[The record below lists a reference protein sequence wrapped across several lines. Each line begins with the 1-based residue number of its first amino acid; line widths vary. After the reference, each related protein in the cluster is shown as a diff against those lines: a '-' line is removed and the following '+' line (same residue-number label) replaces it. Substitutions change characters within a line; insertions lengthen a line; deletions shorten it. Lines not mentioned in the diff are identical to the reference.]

1 MSMKNAGIFFVAL
14 TYWLMALNSN
24 PVMAQKDDPR
34 PRTTLS
40 SPDTFPVPKKT
51 PGLMFYIQRDPNTNT
66 ICYELNLDKA
76 GKLED
81 DSPIHA
87 YWIRY
92 PEGGKIKDLNF
103 IQRKFA
109 YGINSK
115 SVGND
120 QYELRSVAYSKL
132 PLYLR
137 KDDKDQYHVYVD
149 IDKKECIL
157 NRIFIRIDGGT
168 FWHPNVLYIELKG
181 VNPAT
186 GKTVIQRIKPS

>member
-1 MSMKNAGIFFVAL
+1 MKSAGILFLAL
-14 TYWLMALNSN
+14 TFWLTMFHSSA
-24 PVMAQKDDPR
+24 VRAQKDDPR
-34 PRTTLS
+34 PRTPLM
-40 SPDTFPVPKKT
+40 SPDAFPVPKKT
-51 PGLMFYIQRDPNTNT
+51 AGFMFYIQRDPNTNT
-66 ICYELNLDKA
+66 ICYEVNLDKE
-76 GKLED
+76 GKPEKNN
-81 DSPIHA
+81 PIHG

-92 PEGGKIKDLNF
+92 PEGGQRKDLNF

-115 SVGND
+115 SIGND
-120 QYELRSVAYSKL
+120 AYELRSVAYNKI

-137 KDDKDQYHVYVD
+137 KDPDNQYHVYVD

>member
-1 MSMKNAGIFFVAL
+1 MKNAGILILLL
-14 TYWLMALNSN
+14 TCLL
-24 PVMAQKDDPR
+24 VMFNGDLAIAQKDDPR
-34 PRTTLS
+34 PRTPLS
-40 SPDTFPVPKKT
+40 NPDTFPVPKKNA
-51 PGLMFYIQRDPNTNT
+51 GFMFYIQRDPNTNT
-66 ICYELNLDKA
+66 ICYELNLDKK
-76 GKLED
+76 GNLEKNN
-81 DSPIHA
+81 PIHG

-92 PEGGKIKDLNF
+92 PEGGMRKDLNF

-115 SVGND
+115 SIGND
-120 QYELRSVAYSKL
+120 SYELRSVAYSKI

-137 KDDKDQYHVYVD
+137 KDDKDQYHVYVA

-168 FWHPNVLYIELKG
+168 FWSPNVLYIELKG

-186 GKTVIQRIKPS
+186 GKTVVQRIKPS